1 MRPSLFTL
9 LTVSASLG
17 FLLVG
22 GWRWHRV
29 AAAEPDRIGGVEEPT
44 AILLVQS
51 WDCPDRTAAMTSWIQ
66 DVLAAPGPLPLRLGI
81 VDAEGSLASGLDR
94 LPRLDRKGVA
104 AASRAVQRAG
114 VPGTP
119 ALLVLAPDGS
129 IILIDTFAID
139 GPGPRLAL
147 AANLLP
153 QLHPGPRAHRSSDT
167 DGR

>member
-9 LTVSASLG
+9 LTVSASLW

-29 AAAEPDRIGGVEEPT
+29 AAAESDRIRGVEEAT
-44 AILLVQS
+44 AVLLVQS
-51 WDCPDRTAAMTSWIQ
+51 WDCPDRTAAMTAWIRS
-66 DVLAAPGPLPLRLGI
+66 VLAGPGPLPLLLGI
-81 VDAEGSLASGLDR
+81 VGAEGSLGPELDR
-94 LPRLDRKGVA
+94 LPRLDRKNVA

-153 QLHPGPRAHRSSDT
+153 QLHTGTRVRRPSDT